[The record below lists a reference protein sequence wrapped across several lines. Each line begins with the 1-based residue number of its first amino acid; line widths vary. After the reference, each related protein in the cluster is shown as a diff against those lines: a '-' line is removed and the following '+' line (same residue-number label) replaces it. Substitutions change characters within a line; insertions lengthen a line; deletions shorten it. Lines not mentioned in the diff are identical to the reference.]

1 MRPHMIGTWALSLL
15 VAVGWL
21 GMADGGAGRDHGPAR
36 PVLGPRPDHVELD
49 AAPRPDV
56 VSTTGGEASGPA
68 RLGFPGGSDR
78 G

>member
-1 MRPHMIGTWALSLL
+1 MTVKWKVWPTF
-15 VAVGWL
+15 
-21 GMADGGAGRDHGPAR
+21 
-36 PVLGPRPDHVELD
+36 D

>member
-1 MRPHMIGTWALSLL
+1 MRPYMIGTWALSLL

-21 GMADGGAGRDHGPAR
+21 GMADGGGRKGPWASS
-36 PVLGPRPDHVELD
+36 PCPGPPADHVELD

-56 VSTTGGEASGPA
+56 VSTTGGEASGPV